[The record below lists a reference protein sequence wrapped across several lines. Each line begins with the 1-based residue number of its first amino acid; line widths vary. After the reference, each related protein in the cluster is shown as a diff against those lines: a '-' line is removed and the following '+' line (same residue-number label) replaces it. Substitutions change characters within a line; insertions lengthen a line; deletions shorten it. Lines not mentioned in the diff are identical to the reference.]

1 MSPIEAL
8 RVALVAIRANKMR
21 SILTML
27 GVIIGVGSVIAML
40 AIGRG
45 ASADV
50 TERIA
55 AMGTNIL
62 IVWPGAAREGR
73 LFGGAGRRDTLKMGD
88 VQAIREDCPSVK
100 DVAPQV
106 SSNEQVKWRNK
117 SAEAQILAVPPQYET
132 VNNHPAE
139 RGRYFTEA
147 ENRGRQMV
155 CLVGSTVV
163 RNIFGRSDPVGE
175 KLKIKNIPFEV
186 IGVLTEKGGAGGFRD
201 PDEIVVIPLNVGM
214 TRLWGRNYVDRIFVT
229 TETPAQLQPAT
240 NEINKL
246 LRRRHRIREGREDDF
261 NVRGQTEILQTF
273 GETAKT
279 FTMLLGGI
287 AAMSLLVGGIGV
299 MNIMLVS
306 VTERT
311 REIGIRK
318 AVGARSHDIMM
329 QFAIES
335 VTLCLVGGVLGIA
348 VGVGGAVIIA
358 KLAGWRTIVSP
369 GSILL
374 AFTFSLAVGVI
385 FGAYPAHK
393 ASSLRPIEALRYE

>member
-8 RVALVAIRANKMR
+8 RVALIAIRANKMR

-55 AMGTNIL
+55 SMGTNIL

-73 LFGGAGRRDTLKMGD
+73 LFGGAGRRDTLKLGD

-100 DVAPQV
+100 EVAPQV
-106 SSNEQVKWRNK
+106 SGDEQVKWRNR
-117 SAEAQILAVPPQYET
+117 SAEAQIIAVPPEYET
-132 VNNHPAE
+132 VNNHPAQ
-139 RGRYFTEA
+139 RGRYFSEA

-163 RNIFGRSDPVGE
+163 RNIFGRSDPIGE

-201 PDEIVVIPLNVGM
+201 PDEIVVVPLTVGM
-214 TRLWGRNYVDRIFVT
+214 NRLWGRNYVDRIFVT

-240 NEINKL
+240 DEINKL

-335 VTLCLVGGVLGIA
+335 VTLCLVGGILGIA
-348 VGVGGAVIIA
+348 VGVGGAMVIA

>member
-1 MSPIEAL
+1 
-8 RVALVAIRANKMR
+8 VALIAIRANKMR

-55 AMGTNIL
+55 SMGTNIL

-73 LFGGAGRRDTLKMGD
+73 LFGGAGRRDTLKLGD

-100 DVAPQV
+100 EVAPQV
-106 SSNEQVKWRNK
+106 SGDEQVKWRNR
-117 SAEAQILAVPPQYET
+117 SAEAQIVAVPPEYET
-132 VNNHPAE
+132 VNNHPAQ
-139 RGRYFTEA
+139 RGRYFSEA

-163 RNIFGRSDPVGE
+163 RNIFGRSDPIGE

-201 PDEIVVIPLNVGM
+201 PDEIVVVPLTVGM
-214 TRLWGRNYVDRIFVT
+214 NRLWGRNYVDRIFVT

-240 NEINKL
+240 DEINKL

-335 VTLCLVGGVLGIA
+335 VTLCLVGGILGIA
-348 VGVGGAVIIA
+348 VGVGGAMVIA

>member
-1 MSPIEAL
+1 M
-8 RVALVAIRANKMR
+8 N
-21 SILTML
+21 
-27 GVIIGVGSVIAML
+27 
-40 AIGRG
+40 
-45 ASADV
+45 
-50 TERIA
+50 
-55 AMGTNIL
+55 
-62 IVWPGAAREGR
+62 
-73 LFGGAGRRDTLKMGD
+73 
-88 VQAIREDCPSVK
+88 
-100 DVAPQV
+100 
-106 SSNEQVKWRNK
+106 
-117 SAEAQILAVPPQYET
+117 
-132 VNNHPAE
+132 
-139 RGRYFTEA
+139 
-147 ENRGRQMV
+147 
-155 CLVGSTVV
+155 
-163 RNIFGRSDPVGE
+163 
-175 KLKIKNIPFEV
+175 
-186 IGVLTEKGGAGGFRD
+186 
-201 PDEIVVIPLNVGM
+201 
-214 TRLWGRNYVDRIFVT
+214 RLWGRNYVDRIFVT

-240 NEINKL
+240 DEINKL

-335 VTLCLVGGVLGIA
+335 VTLCLVGGILGIA
-348 VGVGGAVIIA
+348 VGVGGAMVIA

>member
-8 RVALVAIRANKMR
+8 RVALIAIRANKMR

-55 AMGTNIL
+55 SMGTNIL

-100 DVAPQV
+100 EVAPQV
-106 SSNEQVKWRNK
+106 SGDEQVKWRNR
-117 SAEAQILAVPPQYET
+117 SAEAQIIAVPPEYET
-132 VNNHPAE
+132 VNNHPAQ
-139 RGRYFTEA
+139 RGRYFSEA

-163 RNIFGRSDPVGE
+163 RNIFGRSDPIGE

-201 PDEIVVIPLNVGM
+201 PDEIVVVPLTVGM
-214 TRLWGRNYVDRIFVT
+214 NRLWGRNYVDRIFVT

-240 NEINKL
+240 DEINKL

-335 VTLCLVGGVLGIA
+335 VTLCLVGGILGIA
-348 VGVGGAVIIA
+348 VGVGGAMVIA

>member
-8 RVALVAIRANKMR
+8 RVALIAIRANKMR

-55 AMGTNIL
+55 SMGTNIL

-73 LFGGAGRRDTLKMGD
+73 LFGGAGRRDTLKLGD

-100 DVAPQV
+100 EVAPQV
-106 SSNEQVKWRNK
+106 SGDEQVKWRNR
-117 SAEAQILAVPPQYET
+117 SAEAQIIAVPPEYET
-132 VNNHPAE
+132 VNNHPAQ
-139 RGRYFTEA
+139 RGRYFSEA

-163 RNIFGRSDPVGE
+163 RNIFGRSDPIGE
-175 KLKIKNIPFEV
+175 KLKIKNIPFEE

-201 PDEIVVIPLNVGM
+201 PDEIVVVPLTVGM
-214 TRLWGRNYVDRIFVT
+214 NRLWGRNYVDRIFVT

-240 NEINKL
+240 DEINKL

-335 VTLCLVGGVLGIA
+335 VTLCLVGGILGIA
-348 VGVGGAVIIA
+348 VGVGGAMVIA

>member
-229 TETPAQLQPAT
+229 TETPAQLEPAT

-335 VTLCLVGGVLGIA
+335 VTLCLVGGVIGIA

>member
-8 RVALVAIRANKMR
+8 RVALIAIRANKMR

-55 AMGTNIL
+55 SMGTNIL

-73 LFGGAGRRDTLKMGD
+73 LFGGAGRRDTLKLGD

-100 DVAPQV
+100 EVAPQV
-106 SSNEQVKWRNK
+106 SGDEQVKWRNR
-117 SAEAQILAVPPQYET
+117 SAEAQIIAVPPEYET
-132 VNNHPAE
+132 VNNHPAQ
-139 RGRYFTEA
+139 RGRYFSEA

-163 RNIFGRSDPVGE
+163 RNIFGRSDPIGE

-186 IGVLTEKGGAGGFRD
+186 IGVLTEKGEAGGFRD
-201 PDEIVVIPLNVGM
+201 PDEIVVVPLTVGM
-214 TRLWGRNYVDRIFVT
+214 NRLWGRNYVDRIFVT

-240 NEINKL
+240 DEINKL

-335 VTLCLVGGVLGIA
+335 VTLCLVGGILGIA
-348 VGVGGAVIIA
+348 VGVGGAMVIA